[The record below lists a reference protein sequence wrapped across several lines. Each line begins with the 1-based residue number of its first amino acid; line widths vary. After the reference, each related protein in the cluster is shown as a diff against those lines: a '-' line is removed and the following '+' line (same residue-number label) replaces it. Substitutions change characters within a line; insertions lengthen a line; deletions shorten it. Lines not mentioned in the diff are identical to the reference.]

1 MHASRNIYWLRFP
14 VWAFNGMIARSAI
27 KSLVRR
33 CTRSDIGRIVITG
46 AIQYLKIT
54 FLKNGLVASYVENQ
68 VGARP
73 AAYIPLITSVD
84 LMCIL
89 ELPGRCYP
97 LPIEFI
103 SLRCS
108 CESLLSLYNNL
119 LLINL
124 PQSEF
129 WFIQQQKSVTFL
141 LVCWAANWPS
151 NWPIEN

>member
-1 MHASRNIYWLRFP
+1 
-14 VWAFNGMIARSAI
+14 MIARFAI

-33 CTRSDIGRIVITG
+33 CTRSDIGRIVITR
-46 AIQYLKIT
+46 AIRYLKIT

-108 CESLLSLYNNL
+108 CESLLSLYSNL

-124 PQSEF
+124 PQSES
-129 WFIQQQKSVTFL
+129 WFIQQQKSVPFFACLSSRKLAVQLAYWKLMPRALATGA
-141 LVCWAANWPS
+141 VSKDN
-151 NWPIEN
+151 